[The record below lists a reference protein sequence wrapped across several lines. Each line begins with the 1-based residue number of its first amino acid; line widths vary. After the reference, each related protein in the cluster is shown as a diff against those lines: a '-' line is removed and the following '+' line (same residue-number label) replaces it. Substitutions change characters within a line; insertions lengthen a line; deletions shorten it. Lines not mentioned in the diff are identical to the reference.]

1 MIRSLGT
8 AHPLKR
14 LKAGDHL
21 YQSGSPLESL
31 FVVRGGF
38 FKSHIVHADGR
49 SQVTGF
55 HMKDDLLGVD
65 GLATGTHDLDAVA
78 LEDSLVMAIP
88 CSTVERVALHR
99 AISLELGRAHRTMMM
114 LGTLSAEE
122 RFAAF
127 LLNLSQRMTACGYS
141 PREFHLRMTRTEI
154 GSFLGLSFETVSRL
168 FSRFGRA
175 GLIAVEKKH
184 VRILDMPGLEAILGG
199 GLRPASARRA
209 A

>member
-1 MIRSLGT
+1 MITSLGNL
-8 AHPLKR
+8 PLKR
-14 LKAGDHL
+14 IKAGETL

-38 FKSHIVHADGR
+38 FKSHIVHQDGR

-55 HMKDDLLGVD
+55 HMKEDLLGVD
-65 GLATGTHDLDAVA
+65 GLGTGAHHLDVVA
-78 LEDSLVMAIP
+78 LEDSLVMVIP
-88 CSTVERVALHR
+88 CTNLERITVHR
-99 AISLELGRAHRTMMM
+99 AISVELERAHRTMMM
-114 LGTLSAEE
+114 LGTLKADE

-127 LLNLSQRMTACGYS
+127 LLDLSRRLMACGYS
-141 PREFHLRMTRTEI
+141 PREFHLRMSRQEI

-168 FSRFGRA
+168 FSRFDKA

-184 VRILDMPGLEAILGG
+184 VRILDMPGLETVIAGEVK
-199 GLRPASARRA
+199 PESARRA